1 MANSIS
7 TSISTLEEMGM
18 MMVMDDH
25 LHLHLHLRRDGDD
38 NGDANFTSSKYGD
51 GYRYE
56 KHYEWSNSFFWQDD
70 HGYLYLKTAWPI
82 PLLKERMVIQLL
94 VSLYI
99 QGKISY

>member
-1 MANSIS
+1 
-7 TSISTLEEMGM
+7 
-18 MMVMDDH
+18 MVIDDH

-51 GYRYE
+51 GYLCE
-56 KHYEWSNSFFWQDD
+56 KHYEWSNSFFDKMIMVISIW
-70 HGYLYLKTAWPI
+70 KTALPI